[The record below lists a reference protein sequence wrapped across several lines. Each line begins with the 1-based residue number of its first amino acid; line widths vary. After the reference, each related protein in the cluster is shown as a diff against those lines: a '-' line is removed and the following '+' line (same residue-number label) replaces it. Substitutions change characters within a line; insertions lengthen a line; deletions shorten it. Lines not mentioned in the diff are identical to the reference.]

1 MWEKQIE
8 DIVKF
13 VASLPDERTDAV
25 QPTRSQFTRLLAE
38 PAAARRVPG
47 IPARMNEN
55 ENYKC
60 SKEEAVLTKQFMKLI
75 DWGEANKIKYRPNL
89 APAEYTDLIVQNV
102 VTDEKKAAANN
113 SGHLFEKALYDKN
126 VLSSEE
132 EKLFVES
139 IKKVLQCG

>member
-55 ENYKC
+55 GNYKC
-60 SKEEAVLTKQFMKLI
+60 SKEEAVLTKQFMKRMFKI
-75 DWGEANKIKYRPNL
+75 DSKDSLR
-89 APAEYTDLIVQNV
+89 
-102 VTDEKKAAANN
+102 
-113 SGHLFEKALYDKN
+113 
-126 VLSSEE
+126 
-132 EKLFVES
+132 
-139 IKKVLQCG
+139 